1 MEITRGK
8 IQSAQKI
15 VIYGPEGIGKST
27 YASKFPNPL
36 FIDTEGSTK
45 HLDVPR
51 LPKPYCWSMLMDDVN
66 HVYINPHVCD
76 TLIIDTADW
85 AEKLCAEDTCAKSQK
100 NGIEDFGY
108 GKGYVYLAEEF
119 GKLLSRLE
127 EIVEMGINVVF
138 TAHAQMRKFEQ
149 PDEMG
154 AYDRWEMK
162 LQKKTAP
169 LLKEWAD
176 AVFFVN
182 YQTYVVNVDGQGTT
196 KGKNKPQGGRRIM
209 YTSHH
214 PCWDAKNRYSL
225 NPEVDFDYSVLAPF
239 LPIRGVTVPPFNQ
252 PVQVQKTE
260 TSVQEDPPQTAN
272 PPVQEQPKAEQ
283 QTQPVGLPK
292 QQPEIIQEDLSEI
305 PKALVQLMK
314 ENQVT
319 LQEIQDAVAYKEY
332 YPVDTPF
339 KNYDPSFVSGVL
351 IAAWPQVFNVINLL
365 RSKEIS
371 PF

>member
-1 MEITRGK
+1 
-8 IQSAQKI
+8 
-15 VIYGPEGIGKST
+15 
-27 YASKFPNPL
+27 L
-36 FIDTEGSTK
+36 
-45 HLDVPR
+45 
-51 LPKPYCWSMLMDDVN
+51 
-66 HVYINPHVCD
+66 
-76 TLIIDTADW
+76 
-85 AEKLCAEDTCAKSQK
+85 CAKSQK
-100 NGIEDFGY
+100 ASIEDYGY

-119 GKLLSRLE
+119 GKLLNRLE
-127 EIVEMGINVVF
+127 EIIELGVNVVF

-176 AVFFVN
+176 AVLFVN

-196 KGKNKPQGGRRIM
+196 KGKNKAQGGKRVM

-214 PCWDAKNRYSL
+214 PCWDAKNRFGLS
-225 NPEVDFDYSVLAPF
+225 PEVDFDYSVIAPF
-239 LPIRGVTVPPFNQ
+239 IPVKSGTVSTPNN
-252 PVQVQKTE
+252 T
-260 TSVQEDPPQTAN
+260 PQN
-272 PPVQEQPKAEQ
+272 QEQKEPVSQQKEISLPPIQHEKLKEIPQQ
-283 QTQPVGLPK
+283 QTQTKLQEHPV
-292 QQPEIIQEDLSEI
+292 QQELIEEDLSDV
-305 PKALVQLMK
+305 PKALAALMK

-339 KNYDPSFVSGVL
+339 KNYDPGFVSGVL
-351 IAAWPQVFNVINLL
+351 IAAWSQVYTIIELL